1 VQAEQ
6 EQGPEEASYEAPARR
21 SVRDMVLSLLVL
33 LIPIVFVVAVFRLQ
47 GGEDPVVIDPSS
59 VLAQAESAGDFPVS
73 RPRELA
79 EGWRPVSAVYRGED
93 GGAIL
98 RVGYLTPS
106 GAGVQLIQSDQPAE
120 QLLGRELGD
129 PVRPAGMVDIA
140 GRQWQSYQVRNDE
153 RALVL
158 TDRERTLIVIGRAG
172 VDELRA
178 LAAAVG

>member
-1 VQAEQ
+1 
-6 EQGPEEASYEAPARR
+6 
-21 SVRDMVLSLLVL
+21 
-33 LIPIVFVVAVFRLQ
+33 
-47 GGEDPVVIDPSS
+47 
-59 VLAQAESAGDFPVS
+59 
-73 RPRELA
+73 
-79 EGWRPVSAVYRGED
+79 
-93 GGAIL
+93 
-98 RVGYLTPS
+98 VGYLTPS

>member
-1 VQAEQ
+1 MQAEQ

-47 GGEDPVVIDPSS
+47 GGEDPVVIDPSP
-59 VLAQAESAGDFPVS
+59 VLAQAEAAGDFPVS
-73 RPRELA
+73 RPRGLA

-93 GGAIL
+93 GAAIL

-106 GAGVQLIQSDQPAE
+106 GAGVQLIESDQPAE

-129 PVRPAGMVDIA
+129 PVRPAGMVDIS
-140 GRQWQSYQVRNDE
+140 GHQWQSYQVRNDE

-158 TDRERTLIVIGRAG
+158 TDRERTLIVIGRAPA
-172 VDELRA
+172 DELRV
-178 LAAAVG
+178 LAAALG